1 MLDNIRQE
9 MLVLEEARNGK
20 LTIFFGYCAGVGK
33 TFSMLNTAQQKSV
46 EGVDVVIGYIE
57 SHDRPDTQNLT
68 YGLEKIPTKEVLY
81 KGHHFSEFD
90 LDKALD
96 RHPQLILVDEL
107 AHTNAPTSRHKKRYS
122 DIEELL
128 RAGIDVYTTVNVQ
141 HIESLHDVVESIT
154 KVKVNE
160 RIPDYI
166 FNDAND
172 VKLID
177 VDINDLIERLKQGK
191 IYSKTQAKRALD
203 NFFIKDNLIA
213 LREISLRK
221 CADRINL
228 YAKDENK
235 QFLKEKILVCLGT
248 SPTNQ
253 KVIRT
258 ASKMAQA
265 FHGEF
270 TALYV
275 ENSDSQELDLKAF
288 QQLKKNI
295 SLAKE
300 LQANIVSTYGD
311 DIAYQISQYAKTA
324 GVSKLV
330 LGRSYQK
337 KSIFNKP
344 TIVDKLTKLSPN
356 LDIYIIPDN
365 NSSKQNL
372 NSVKYQYQN
381 FFRFSTR
388 DSSISIST
396 LLIITILAYFAQI
409 AGFDITTIILLY
421 VLSSCI
427 IGSLTLLSIYS
438 FIIPFIN
445 VCLINYLFIDPK
457 YSLEIISSEYVMV
470 LIVMIV
476 VSFIINVLNF
486 KLKKGKNSASL
497 RAYSMEILLETSQ
510 KLQQAKT
517 YNDVMKETCVQLNKW
532 LKRIII
538 FYPVNRKMLDKPY
551 IYNPNNLLDDS
562 NIFLTEKERTVAKW
576 VYINNKNAGPTT
588 STLQEAKALYLS
600 IRRNDK
606 IYGVIGIDMI
616 SNKALSQYEKNLI
629 KTILNEVSLA
639 MDSLEI

>member
-1 MLDNIRQE
+1 M
-9 MLVLEEARNGK
+9 LEEVRKGK

-57 SHDRPDTQNLT
+57 NHDRPDTQNLT
-68 YGLEKIPTKEVLY
+68 YGLEKIPTKEVIY
-81 KGHHFSEFD
+81 KGHHFFEFD
-90 LDKALD
+90 LDQALE

-107 AHTNAPTSRHKKRYS
+107 AHTNAQSSRHKKRYS

-166 FNDAND
+166 FNDADD

-177 VDINDLIERLKQGK
+177 VDINDLIDRLKQGK
-191 IYSKTQAKRALD
+191 IYNKIQARRALE

-213 LREISLRK
+213 LREIAMRK

-228 YAKDENK
+228 YAKDENR
-235 QFLKEKILVCLGT
+235 QFLKENILVCLGT

-275 ENSDSQELDLKAF
+275 DSKELDYKALE
-288 QQLKKNI
+288 QLKKNI

-337 KSIFNKP
+337 KSILYKP

-365 NSSKQNL
+365 NSSRQNF
-372 NSVKYQYQN
+372 NKYQYKSS
-381 FFRFSTR
+381 FRFSTR
-388 DSSISIST
+388 DTCISMVT
-396 LLIITILAYFAQI
+396 LLVITLLAYLAQIMGFDMTTIL
-409 AGFDITTIILLY
+409 LLY

-427 IGSLTLLSIYS
+427 IGSLTLLPIYS
-438 FIIPFIN
+438 FVIPFIN
-445 VCLINYLFIDPK
+445 VCLINYLFINPK
-457 YSLEIISSEYVMV
+457 YSLEIISSEYVVV

-476 VSFIINVLNF
+476 VSVIINGLNF
-486 KLKKGKNSASL
+486 KLKKEKNSASL
-497 RAYSMEILLETSQ
+497 RAYSMEVLLETSQ

-517 YNDVMKETCVQLNKW
+517 YNDVMKETCIQLNKW

-551 IYNPNNLLDDS
+551 IYNSNADFDNV
-562 NIFLTEKERTVAKW
+562 NIFLTEKEKTVAKW
-576 VYINNKNAGPTT
+576 VYVNNKNAGPTT
-588 STLQEAKALYLS
+588 STLQEANALYLS
-600 IRRNDK
+600 IRRNNK

-616 SNKALSQYEKNLI
+616 SNPTLSQYEKNLI

-639 MDSLEI
+639 MDSLEK

>member
-1 MLDNIRQE
+1 M
-9 MLVLEEARNGK
+9 EEVRKGK

-57 SHDRPDTQNLT
+57 NHARPDTQNLT
-68 YGLEKIPTKEVLY
+68 YGLEKIPTKEVIY
-81 KGHHFSEFD
+81 KGHHFFEFD
-90 LDKALD
+90 LDQALEI
-96 RHPQLILVDEL
+96 HPQLILVDEL
-107 AHTNAPTSRHKKRYS
+107 AHTNAPSSRHKKRYS

-166 FNDAND
+166 FNDADD

-177 VDINDLIERLKQGK
+177 VDINDLIDRLKQGK
-191 IYSKTQAKRALD
+191 IYNKIQARRALE

-213 LREISLRK
+213 LREIAMRK

-235 QFLKEKILVCLGT
+235 QFLKENILVCLGT

-270 TALYV
+270 IALYV
-275 ENSDSQELDLKAF
+275 DSKELDYKALE
-288 QQLKKNI
+288 QLKKNI

-337 KSIFNKP
+337 KSILYKP

-365 NSSKQNL
+365 NSSRQNF
-372 NSVKYQYQN
+372 NKYQYKSS
-381 FFRFSTR
+381 FRFSTR
-388 DSSISIST
+388 DTCISMVT
-396 LLIITILAYFAQI
+396 LLVITLLAYLAQIMGFDMTTIL
-409 AGFDITTIILLY
+409 LLY

-427 IGSLTLLSIYS
+427 IGSLTLFPIYS
-438 FIIPFIN
+438 FVIPFIN
-445 VCLINYLFIDPK
+445 VCLINYLFINPK
-457 YSLEIISSEYVMV
+457 YSLEIISSEYVVV

-476 VSFIINVLNF
+476 VSVIINGLNF
-486 KLKKGKNSASL
+486 KLKKEKNSASL
-497 RAYSMEILLETSQ
+497 RAYSMEVLLETSQ

-517 YNDVMKETCVQLNKW
+517 YNDVMKETCIQLNKW

-551 IYNPNNLLDDS
+551 IYNSNADFDNV
-562 NIFLTEKERTVAKW
+562 NIFLTEKEKTVAKW
-576 VYINNKNAGPTT
+576 VYVNNKNAGPTT
-588 STLQEAKALYLS
+588 STLQEANALYLS
-600 IRRNDK
+600 IRRNNK

-616 SNKALSQYEKNLI
+616 SNPTLSQYEKNLI

-639 MDSLEI
+639 MDSLEK

>member
-1 MLDNIRQE
+1 
-9 MLVLEEARNGK
+9 MLVLEEAKNGK

-128 RAGIDVYTTVNVQ
+128 RAGIDVYTTLNVQ

-166 FNDAND
+166 FNDADD

-191 IYSKTQAKRALD
+191 IYSKTQAKRALE

-300 LQANIVSTYGD
+300 LQANIVSTSGD

-427 IGSLTLLSIYS
+427 IGSLTLLPIYS

-445 VCLINYLFIDPK
+445 VCLINYLFINPK

-486 KLKKGKNSASL
+486 KLKKEKNSASL
-497 RAYSMEILLETSQ
+497 RAYSMEVLLETSQ

-551 IYNPNNLLDDS
+551 IYNPNKLLDDS

-616 SNKALSQYEKNLI
+616 SNKALSQYEKSLI

-639 MDSLEI
+639 MDSLER

>member
-1 MLDNIRQE
+1 
-9 MLVLEEARNGK
+9 MLVLEEAKNGK

-166 FNDAND
+166 FNDADD

-177 VDINDLIERLKQGK
+177 VDITDLIERLKQGK
-191 IYSKTQAKRALD
+191 IYSKTQAKRALE

-300 LQANIVSTYGD
+300 LQANIVSTSGD

-427 IGSLTLLSIYS
+427 IGSLTLLPIYS

-445 VCLINYLFIDPK
+445 VCLINYLFINPK

-486 KLKKGKNSASL
+486 KLKKEKNSASL
-497 RAYSMEILLETSQ
+497 RAYSMEVLLETSQ

-551 IYNPNNLLDDS
+551 IYNPNKLLDDS

-616 SNKALSQYEKNLI
+616 SNKALSQYEKSLI

-639 MDSLEI
+639 MDSLER

>member
-1 MLDNIRQE
+1 

-166 FNDAND
+166 FNDADD

-191 IYSKTQAKRALD
+191 IYSKTQAKRALE

-517 YNDVMKETCVQLNKW
+517 YNDIMKETCVQLNKW

-639 MDSLEI
+639 MDSLEM

>member
-1 MLDNIRQE
+1 M
-9 MLVLEEARNGK
+9 EEVRKGK

-57 SHDRPDTQNLT
+57 NHARPDTQNLT
-68 YGLEKIPTKEVLY
+68 YGLEKIPTKEVIY
-81 KGHHFSEFD
+81 KGHHFFEFD
-90 LDKALD
+90 LDQALE

-107 AHTNAPTSRHKKRYS
+107 AHTNAPSSRHKKRYS

-128 RAGIDVYTTVNVQ
+128 RAGIDVYATVNVQ

-166 FNDAND
+166 FNDADD

-177 VDINDLIERLKQGK
+177 VDINDLIDRLKQGK
-191 IYSKTQAKRALD
+191 IYNKIQARRALE

-213 LREISLRK
+213 LREIAMRK

-235 QFLKEKILVCLGT
+235 QFLKENILVCLGT

-270 TALYV
+270 IALYV
-275 ENSDSQELDLKAF
+275 DSKELDYKALE
-288 QQLKKNI
+288 QLKKNI

-337 KSIFNKP
+337 KSILYKP

-365 NSSKQNL
+365 NSSRQNF
-372 NSVKYQYQN
+372 NKYQYKSG
-381 FFRFSTR
+381 FRFSTR
-388 DSSISIST
+388 DTCISMVT
-396 LLIITILAYFAQI
+396 LLVITLLAYLAQIMGFDMTTIL
-409 AGFDITTIILLY
+409 LLY

-427 IGSLTLLSIYS
+427 IGSLTLLPIYS
-438 FIIPFIN
+438 FVIPFIN
-445 VCLINYLFIDPK
+445 VCLINYLFINPR
-457 YSLEIISSEYVMV
+457 YSLEIISSEYVVV

-476 VSFIINVLNF
+476 VSVIINVLNF
-486 KLKKGKNSASL
+486 KLKKEKNSASL
-497 RAYSMEILLETSQ
+497 RAYSMEVLLETSQ

-517 YNDVMKETCVQLNKW
+517 YNDVMKETCIQLNKW

-551 IYNPNNLLDDS
+551 IYNSNADFDNV
-562 NIFLTEKERTVAKW
+562 NIFLTEKEKTVAKW
-576 VYINNKNAGPTT
+576 VYVNNKNAGPTT
-588 STLQEAKALYLS
+588 STLQEANALYLS
-600 IRRNDK
+600 IRRNNK

-616 SNKALSQYEKNLI
+616 SNSTLSQYEKNLI

-639 MDSLEI
+639 MDSLEK

>member
-1 MLDNIRQE
+1 M
-9 MLVLEEARNGK
+9 EEAKNGK

-166 FNDAND
+166 FNDADD

-191 IYSKTQAKRALD
+191 IYSKTQAKRALE

-300 LQANIVSTYGD
+300 LQANIVSTSGD

-427 IGSLTLLSIYS
+427 IGSLTLLPIYS

-445 VCLINYLFIDPK
+445 VCLINYLFINPK

-486 KLKKGKNSASL
+486 KLKKEKNSASL
-497 RAYSMEILLETSQ
+497 RAYSMEVLLETSQ

-551 IYNPNNLLDDS
+551 IYNPNKLLDDS

-639 MDSLEI
+639 MDSLER

>member
-1 MLDNIRQE
+1 
-9 MLVLEEARNGK
+9 MLVLEEAKNGK

-166 FNDAND
+166 FNDADD

-191 IYSKTQAKRALD
+191 IYSKTQAKRALE

-300 LQANIVSTYGD
+300 LQANIVSTSGD

-365 NSSKQNL
+365 NSSNQNL

-427 IGSLTLLSIYS
+427 IGSLTLLPIYS
-438 FIIPFIN
+438 FLIPFIN
-445 VCLINYLFIDPK
+445 VCLINYLFINPK

-486 KLKKGKNSASL
+486 KLKKEKNSASL
-497 RAYSMEILLETSQ
+497 RAYSMEVLLETSQ

-588 STLQEAKALYLS
+588 STLQEAKALYLF
-600 IRRNDK
+600 
-606 IYGVIGIDMI
+606 GEMI
-616 SNKALSQYEKNLI
+616 KYMVL
-629 KTILNEVSLA
+629 
-639 MDSLEI
+639 

>member
-1 MLDNIRQE
+1 

-166 FNDAND
+166 FNDADD

-191 IYSKTQAKRALD
+191 IYSKTQAKRALE

-517 YNDVMKETCVQLNKW
+517 YNDIMKETCVQLNKW

>member
-1 MLDNIRQE
+1 
-9 MLVLEEARNGK
+9 MLVLEEAKNGK

-46 EGVDVVIGYIE
+46 EGVDAVIGYIE

-166 FNDAND
+166 FNDADD

-191 IYSKTQAKRALD
+191 IYSKTQAKRALE

-300 LQANIVSTYGD
+300 LQANIVSTSGD

-427 IGSLTLLSIYS
+427 IGSLTLLPIYS

-445 VCLINYLFIDPK
+445 VCLINYLFINPK

-486 KLKKGKNSASL
+486 KLKKEKNSASL
-497 RAYSMEILLETSQ
+497 RAYSMEVLLETSQ

-551 IYNPNNLLDDS
+551 IYNPNKLLDDS

-616 SNKALSQYEKNLI
+616 SNKALSQYEKSLI

-639 MDSLEI
+639 MDSLER

>member
-1 MLDNIRQE
+1 MLA
-9 MLVLEEARNGK
+9 LEEAKNGK

-166 FNDAND
+166 FNDADD

-191 IYSKTQAKRALD
+191 IYSKTQAKRALE

-300 LQANIVSTYGD
+300 LQANIVSTSGD

-365 NSSKQNL
+365 NSSNQNL

-388 DSSISIST
+388 DSSISISI

-427 IGSLTLLSIYS
+427 IGSLTLLPIYS

-445 VCLINYLFIDPK
+445 VCLINYLFINPK
-457 YSLEIISSEYVMV
+457 YSLEMISSEYVMV

-486 KLKKGKNSASL
+486 KLKKEKNSASL
-497 RAYSMEILLETSQ
+497 RAYSMEVLLETSQ

-551 IYNPNNLLDDS
+551 IYNPNKLLDDS

-616 SNKALSQYEKNLI
+616 SNKALSQYEKSLI

-639 MDSLEI
+639 MDSLER

>member
-1 MLDNIRQE
+1 M
-9 MLVLEEARNGK
+9 EEVRKGK

-57 SHDRPDTQNLT
+57 NHDRPDTQNLT
-68 YGLEKIPTKEVLY
+68 YGLEKIPTKEVIY
-81 KGHHFSEFD
+81 KGHHFFEFD
-90 LDKALD
+90 LDQALE

-166 FNDAND
+166 FNDADD

-177 VDINDLIERLKQGK
+177 VDINDLIDRLKQGK
-191 IYSKTQAKRALD
+191 IYNKIQARRALE

-213 LREISLRK
+213 LREIAMRK

-228 YAKDENK
+228 YAKDENR
-235 QFLKEKILVCLGT
+235 QFLKENILVCLGT

-275 ENSDSQELDLKAF
+275 DSKELDYKALE
-288 QQLKKNI
+288 QLKKNI

-337 KSIFNKP
+337 KSILYKP

-365 NSSKQNL
+365 NSSRQNF
-372 NSVKYQYQN
+372 NKYQYKSS
-381 FFRFSTR
+381 FRFSTR
-388 DSSISIST
+388 DTCISMVT
-396 LLIITILAYFAQI
+396 LLVITLLAYLAQIMGFGMTTIL
-409 AGFDITTIILLY
+409 LLY

-427 IGSLTLLSIYS
+427 IGSLTLLPIYS
-438 FIIPFIN
+438 FVIPFIN
-445 VCLINYLFIDPK
+445 VCLINYLFINPK
-457 YSLEIISSEYVMV
+457 YSLEIISSEYVVV

-476 VSFIINVLNF
+476 VSVIINGLNF
-486 KLKKGKNSASL
+486 KLKKEKNSASL
-497 RAYSMEILLETSQ
+497 RVYSMEVLLETSQ

-517 YNDVMKETCVQLNKW
+517 YNDVMKETCIQLNKW

-551 IYNPNNLLDDS
+551 IYNSNADFDNV
-562 NIFLTEKERTVAKW
+562 NIFLTEKEKTVAKW
-576 VYINNKNAGPTT
+576 VYVNNKNAGPTT
-588 STLQEAKALYLS
+588 STLQEANALYLS
-600 IRRNDK
+600 VRRNNK

-616 SNKALSQYEKNLI
+616 SNPTLSQYEKNLI

-639 MDSLEI
+639 MDSLEK

>member
-1 MLDNIRQE
+1 M
-9 MLVLEEARNGK
+9 EEVRKGK

-57 SHDRPDTQNLT
+57 NHDRPDTQNLT
-68 YGLEKIPTKEVLY
+68 YGLEKIPTKEVIY
-81 KGHHFSEFD
+81 KGHHFFEFD
-90 LDKALD
+90 LDQALE

-166 FNDAND
+166 FNDADD

-177 VDINDLIERLKQGK
+177 VDINDLIDRLKQGK
-191 IYSKTQAKRALD
+191 IYNKIQARRALE

-213 LREISLRK
+213 LREIAMRK

-228 YAKDENK
+228 YAKDENR
-235 QFLKEKILVCLGT
+235 QFLKENILVCLGT

-275 ENSDSQELDLKAF
+275 DSKELDYKALE
-288 QQLKKNI
+288 QLKKNI

-337 KSIFNKP
+337 KSILYKP

-365 NSSKQNL
+365 NSSRQNF
-372 NSVKYQYQN
+372 NKYQYKSS
-381 FFRFSTR
+381 FRFSTR
-388 DSSISIST
+388 DTCISMVT
-396 LLIITILAYFAQI
+396 LLVITLLAHLAQIMGFGMTTIL
-409 AGFDITTIILLY
+409 LLY

-427 IGSLTLLSIYS
+427 IGSLTLLPIYS
-438 FIIPFIN
+438 FVIPFIN
-445 VCLINYLFIDPK
+445 VCLINYLFINPK
-457 YSLEIISSEYVMV
+457 YSLEIISSEYVVV

-476 VSFIINVLNF
+476 VSVIINGLNF
-486 KLKKGKNSASL
+486 KLKKEKNSASL
-497 RAYSMEILLETSQ
+497 RAYSMEVLLETSQ

-517 YNDVMKETCVQLNKW
+517 YNDVMKETCIQLNKW

-551 IYNPNNLLDDS
+551 IYNSNADFDNV
-562 NIFLTEKERTVAKW
+562 NIFLTEKEKTVAKW
-576 VYINNKNAGPTT
+576 VYVNNKNAGPTT
-588 STLQEAKALYLS
+588 STLQEANALYLS
-600 IRRNDK
+600 VRRNNK

-616 SNKALSQYEKNLI
+616 SNPTLSQYEKNLI

-639 MDSLEI
+639 MDSLEK

>member
-1 MLDNIRQE
+1 M
-9 MLVLEEARNGK
+9 EEVRKGK

-57 SHDRPDTQNLT
+57 NHDRPDTQNLT
-68 YGLEKIPTKEVLY
+68 YGLEKIPTKEVIY
-81 KGHHFSEFD
+81 KGHHFFEFD
-90 LDKALD
+90 LDQALE

-107 AHTNAPTSRHKKRYS
+107 AHTNAPSSRHKKRNS

-166 FNDAND
+166 FNDADD

-177 VDINDLIERLKQGK
+177 VDINDLIDRLKQGK
-191 IYSKTQAKRALD
+191 IYNKIQARRALE

-213 LREISLRK
+213 LREIAMRK

-228 YAKDENK
+228 YAKDENR
-235 QFLKEKILVCLGT
+235 QFLKENILVCLGT

-270 TALYV
+270 IALYV
-275 ENSDSQELDLKAF
+275 DSKELDYKALE
-288 QQLKKNI
+288 QLKKNI

-337 KSIFNKP
+337 KSILYKP

-365 NSSKQNL
+365 NSSRQNF
-372 NSVKYQYQN
+372 NKYQYKSS
-381 FFRFSTR
+381 FRFSTR
-388 DSSISIST
+388 DTCISMVT
-396 LLIITILAYFAQI
+396 LLVITLLAYLAQIMGFDMTTIL
-409 AGFDITTIILLY
+409 LLY

-427 IGSLTLLSIYS
+427 IGSLTLLPIYS
-438 FIIPFIN
+438 FVIPFIN
-445 VCLINYLFIDPK
+445 VCLINYLFINPK
-457 YSLEIISSEYVMV
+457 YSLEIISSEYVVV

-476 VSFIINVLNF
+476 VSVIINGLNF
-486 KLKKGKNSASL
+486 KLKKEKNSASL
-497 RAYSMEILLETSQ
+497 RAYSMEVLLETSQ

-517 YNDVMKETCVQLNKW
+517 YNDVMKETCIQLNKW

-551 IYNPNNLLDDS
+551 IYNSNADFDNV
-562 NIFLTEKERTVAKW
+562 NIFLTEKEKTVAKW
-576 VYINNKNAGPTT
+576 VYVNNKNAGPTT
-588 STLQEAKALYLS
+588 STLQEANALYLS
-600 IRRNDK
+600 IRRNNK

-616 SNKALSQYEKNLI
+616 SNSTLSQYEKNLI

-639 MDSLEI
+639 MDSLEK

>member
-1 MLDNIRQE
+1 M
-9 MLVLEEARNGK
+9 EEVRKGK

-57 SHDRPDTQNLT
+57 NHDRPDTQNLT
-68 YGLEKIPTKEVLY
+68 CGLEKIPTKEVIY
-81 KGHHFSEFD
+81 KGHHFFEFD
-90 LDKALD
+90 LDQALE

-107 AHTNAPTSRHKKRYS
+107 AHTNAPSSRHKKRYS

-166 FNDAND
+166 FNDADD

-177 VDINDLIERLKQGK
+177 VDINDLIDRLKQGK
-191 IYSKTQAKRALD
+191 IYNKIQARRALE

-213 LREISLRK
+213 LREIAMRK

-235 QFLKEKILVCLGT
+235 QFLKENILVCLGT

-275 ENSDSQELDLKAF
+275 DSKELDYKALE
-288 QQLKKNI
+288 QLKKNI

-324 GVSKLV
+324 GISKLV

-337 KSIFNKP
+337 KSILYKP

-365 NSSKQNL
+365 NSSRQNF
-372 NSVKYQYQN
+372 NKYQYKSS
-381 FFRFSTR
+381 FRFSTR
-388 DSSISIST
+388 DTCISMVT
-396 LLIITILAYFAQI
+396 LLVITLLAYLAQIMGFDMTTIL
-409 AGFDITTIILLY
+409 LLY

-427 IGSLTLLSIYS
+427 IGSLTLLPIYS
-438 FIIPFIN
+438 FVIPFIN
-445 VCLINYLFIDPK
+445 VCLINYLFINPK
-457 YSLEIISSEYVMV
+457 YSLEIISSEYVVV

-476 VSFIINVLNF
+476 VSVIINGLNF
-486 KLKKGKNSASL
+486 KLKKEKNSASL
-497 RAYSMEILLETSQ
+497 RAYSMEVLLETSQ

-517 YNDVMKETCVQLNKW
+517 YNDVMKETCIQLNKW

-551 IYNPNNLLDDS
+551 IYNSNADFDNV
-562 NIFLTEKERTVAKW
+562 NIFLTEKEKTVAKW
-576 VYINNKNAGPTT
+576 VYVNNKNAGPTT
-588 STLQEAKALYLS
+588 STLQEANALYLS
-600 IRRNDK
+600 IRRNNK

-616 SNKALSQYEKNLI
+616 SNPTLSQYEKNLI

-639 MDSLEI
+639 MDSLEK

>member
-1 MLDNIRQE
+1 
-9 MLVLEEARNGK
+9 MLVLEEAKNGK

-141 HIESLHDVVESIT
+141 HIESLHDVVKSIT

-166 FNDAND
+166 FNDADD

-191 IYSKTQAKRALD
+191 IYSKTQAKRALE

-300 LQANIVSTYGD
+300 LQANIVSTSGD

-388 DSSISIST
+388 DSSISISI

-427 IGSLTLLSIYS
+427 IGSLTLLPIYS

-445 VCLINYLFIDPK
+445 VCLINYLFINPK
-457 YSLEIISSEYVMV
+457 YSLEMISSEYVMV

-486 KLKKGKNSASL
+486 KLKKEKNSASL
-497 RAYSMEILLETSQ
+497 RAYSMEVLLETSQ

-551 IYNPNNLLDDS
+551 IYNPNKLLDDS

-616 SNKALSQYEKNLI
+616 SNKALSQYEKSLI

-639 MDSLEI
+639 MDSLER

>member
-1 MLDNIRQE
+1 
-9 MLVLEEARNGK
+9 MLVLEEAKNGK

-166 FNDAND
+166 FNDADD

-191 IYSKTQAKRALD
+191 IYSKTQAKRALE

-300 LQANIVSTYGD
+300 LQANIVSTSGD

-486 KLKKGKNSASL
+486 KLKKEKNSASL
-497 RAYSMEILLETSQ
+497 RAYSMEVLLETSQ

-517 YNDVMKETCVQLNKW
+517 YNDIMKETCVQLNKW

-616 SNKALSQYEKNLI
+616 SNKALSQYEKSLI

-639 MDSLEI
+639 MDSLER

>member
-1 MLDNIRQE
+1 
-9 MLVLEEARNGK
+9 MLVLEEARNGE

-33 TFSMLNTAQQKSV
+33 TFSMLNTAHQKSV

-57 SHDRPDTQNLT
+57 SHDRPDTQNLI

-107 AHTNAPTSRHKKRYS
+107 AHTNAPTSRQKKRYS

-166 FNDAND
+166 FNDADD

-191 IYSKTQAKRALD
+191 IYSKTQAKRALE

-288 QQLKKNI
+288 QQLEKNI

-311 DIAYQISQYAKTA
+311 DIAYQISQYAITA

-388 DSSISIST
+388 DSCISIIT

-427 IGSLTLLSIYS
+427 IGSLTLLPIYS

-445 VCLINYLFIDPK
+445 VCLINYLFFDPK
-457 YSLEIISSEYVMV
+457 YSLELISSEYVMV

-486 KLKKGKNSASL
+486 KLKKEKNSASL
-497 RAYSMEILLETSQ
+497 RAYSMEVLLETSQ

-538 FYPVNRKMLDKPY
+538 FYPINRKMLDKPY

-576 VYINNKNAGPTT
+576 VYLNNKNAGPTT

-616 SNKALSQYEKNLI
+616 SNKTLSQYEKNLI

-639 MDSLEI
+639 MDSLER

>member
-1 MLDNIRQE
+1 MQE
-9 MLVLEEARNGK
+9 VRKGK

-57 SHDRPDTQNLT
+57 NHDRPDTQNLT
-68 YGLEKIPTKEVLY
+68 YGLEKIPTKEVIY
-81 KGHHFSEFD
+81 KGHHFFEFD
-90 LDKALD
+90 LDQALE

-166 FNDAND
+166 FNDADD

-177 VDINDLIERLKQGK
+177 VDINDLIDRLKQGK
-191 IYSKTQAKRALD
+191 IYNKIQARRALE

-213 LREISLRK
+213 LREIAMRK

-228 YAKDENK
+228 YAKDENR
-235 QFLKEKILVCLGT
+235 QFLKENILVCLGT

-275 ENSDSQELDLKAF
+275 DSKELDYKALE
-288 QQLKKNI
+288 QLKKNI

-337 KSIFNKP
+337 KSILYKP

-365 NSSKQNL
+365 NSSRQNF
-372 NSVKYQYQN
+372 NKYQYKSS
-381 FFRFSTR
+381 FRFSTR
-388 DSSISIST
+388 DTCISMVT
-396 LLIITILAYFAQI
+396 LLVITLLAYLAQIMGFGMTTIL
-409 AGFDITTIILLY
+409 LLY

-427 IGSLTLLSIYS
+427 IGSLTLLPIYS
-438 FIIPFIN
+438 FVIPFIN
-445 VCLINYLFIDPK
+445 VCLINYLFINPK
-457 YSLEIISSEYVMV
+457 YSLEIISSEYVVV

-476 VSFIINVLNF
+476 VSVIINGLNF
-486 KLKKGKNSASL
+486 KLKKEKNSASL
-497 RAYSMEILLETSQ
+497 RAYSMEVLLETSQ

-517 YNDVMKETCVQLNKW
+517 YNDVMKETCIQLNKW

-551 IYNPNNLLDDS
+551 IYNSNADFDNV
-562 NIFLTEKERTVAKW
+562 NIFLTEKEKTVAKW
-576 VYINNKNAGPTT
+576 VYVNNKNAGPTT
-588 STLQEAKALYLS
+588 STLQEANALYLS
-600 IRRNDK
+600 VRRNNK

-616 SNKALSQYEKNLI
+616 SNPTLSQYEKNLI

-639 MDSLEI
+639 MDSLEK

>member
-1 MLDNIRQE
+1 
-9 MLVLEEARNGK
+9 MLVLEEAKNGK

-128 RAGIDVYTTVNVQ
+128 RAGIDVYTTLNVQ

-166 FNDAND
+166 FNDADD

-191 IYSKTQAKRALD
+191 IYSKTQAKRALE

-300 LQANIVSTYGD
+300 LQANIVSTSGD

-427 IGSLTLLSIYS
+427 IGSLTLLPIYS

-445 VCLINYLFIDPK
+445 VCLINYLFINPK

-486 KLKKGKNSASL
+486 KLKKEKNSASL
-497 RAYSMEILLETSQ
+497 RAYSMEVLLETSQ

-551 IYNPNNLLDDS
+551 IYNPNKLLDDS

-616 SNKALSQYEKNLI
+616 SNKTLSQYEKSLI

-639 MDSLEI
+639 MDSLER

>member
-1 MLDNIRQE
+1 
-9 MLVLEEARNGK
+9 MLVLEEAKNGK

-166 FNDAND
+166 FNDADD

-191 IYSKTQAKRALD
+191 IYSKTQAKRALE

-486 KLKKGKNSASL
+486 KLKKEKNSASL

-517 YNDVMKETCVQLNKW
+517 YNDIMKETCVQLNKW

-639 MDSLEI
+639 MDSLEM

>member
-1 MLDNIRQE
+1 M
-9 MLVLEEARNGK
+9 EEVRKGK

-57 SHDRPDTQNLT
+57 NHDRPDTQNLT
-68 YGLEKIPTKEVLY
+68 YGLEKIPTKEVIY
-81 KGHHFSEFD
+81 KGHHFFEFD
-90 LDKALD
+90 LDQALE

-107 AHTNAPTSRHKKRYS
+107 AHTNAPSSRHKKRYS

-166 FNDAND
+166 FNDADD

-177 VDINDLIERLKQGK
+177 VDINDLIDRLKQGK
-191 IYSKTQAKRALD
+191 IYNKIQARRALE

-213 LREISLRK
+213 LREIAMRK

-235 QFLKEKILVCLGT
+235 QFLKENILVCLGT

-270 TALYV
+270 IALYV
-275 ENSDSQELDLKAF
+275 DSKELDYKALE
-288 QQLKKNI
+288 QLKKNI

-337 KSIFNKP
+337 KSILYKP

-365 NSSKQNL
+365 NSIRQNF
-372 NSVKYQYQN
+372 NKYQYKSS
-381 FFRFSTR
+381 FRFSTR
-388 DSSISIST
+388 DTCISMVT
-396 LLIITILAYFAQI
+396 LLVITLLAYLAQIMGFDMTTIL
-409 AGFDITTIILLY
+409 LLY

-427 IGSLTLLSIYS
+427 IGSLTLFPIYS
-438 FIIPFIN
+438 FVIPFIN
-445 VCLINYLFIDPK
+445 VCLINYLFINPK
-457 YSLEIISSEYVMV
+457 YSLEIISSEYVVV

-476 VSFIINVLNF
+476 VSVIINGLNF
-486 KLKKGKNSASL
+486 KLKKEKNSASL
-497 RAYSMEILLETSQ
+497 RAYSMEVLLETSQ

-517 YNDVMKETCVQLNKW
+517 YNDVMKETCIQLNKW

-551 IYNPNNLLDDS
+551 IYNSNADFDNV
-562 NIFLTEKERTVAKW
+562 NIFLTEKEKTVAKW
-576 VYINNKNAGPTT
+576 VYVNNKNAGPTT
-588 STLQEAKALYLS
+588 STLQEANALYLS
-600 IRRNDK
+600 IRRNNK

-616 SNKALSQYEKNLI
+616 SNPTLSQYEKNLI

-639 MDSLEI
+639 MDSLEK

>member
-1 MLDNIRQE
+1 M
-9 MLVLEEARNGK
+9 EEVRKGK

-57 SHDRPDTQNLT
+57 NHDRPDTQNLT
-68 YGLEKIPTKEVLY
+68 YGLEKIPTKEVIY
-81 KGHHFSEFD
+81 KGHHFFEFD
-90 LDKALD
+90 LDQALE

-107 AHTNAPTSRHKKRYS
+107 AHTNAPSSRHKKRYS

-166 FNDAND
+166 FNDADD

-177 VDINDLIERLKQGK
+177 VDINDLIDRLKQGK
-191 IYSKTQAKRALD
+191 IYNKIQARRALE

-213 LREISLRK
+213 LREIAMRK

-235 QFLKEKILVCLGT
+235 QFLKENILVCLGT

-270 TALYV
+270 IALYV
-275 ENSDSQELDLKAF
+275 DSKELDYKARE
-288 QQLKKNI
+288 QLKKNI

-337 KSIFNKP
+337 KSILYKP

-365 NSSKQNL
+365 NSSRQNF
-372 NSVKYQYQN
+372 NKYQYKSS
-381 FFRFSTR
+381 FRFSTR
-388 DSSISIST
+388 DTCISMVT
-396 LLIITILAYFAQI
+396 LLVITLLAYLAQIMGFDMTTIL
-409 AGFDITTIILLY
+409 LLY

-427 IGSLTLLSIYS
+427 IGSLTLLPIYS
-438 FIIPFIN
+438 FVIPFIN
-445 VCLINYLFIDPK
+445 VCLINYLFINPK
-457 YSLEIISSEYVMV
+457 YSLEIISSEYVVV

-476 VSFIINVLNF
+476 VSVIINGLNF
-486 KLKKGKNSASL
+486 KLKKEKNSASL
-497 RAYSMEILLETSQ
+497 RAYSMEVLLETSQ

-517 YNDVMKETCVQLNKW
+517 YNDVMKETCIQLNKW

-551 IYNPNNLLDDS
+551 IYNSNADFDNV
-562 NIFLTEKERTVAKW
+562 NIFLTEKEKTVAKW
-576 VYINNKNAGPTT
+576 VYVNNKNAGPTT
-588 STLQEAKALYLS
+588 STLQEANALYLS
-600 IRRNDK
+600 IRRNNK

-616 SNKALSQYEKNLI
+616 SNPTLSQYEKNLI

-639 MDSLEI
+639 MDSLEK

>member
-1 MLDNIRQE
+1 
-9 MLVLEEARNGK
+9 MLVLEEAKNGK

-166 FNDAND
+166 FNDADD

-191 IYSKTQAKRALD
+191 IYSKTQAKRALE

-300 LQANIVSTYGD
+300 LQANIVSTSGD

-365 NSSKQNL
+365 NSSNQNL

-388 DSSISIST
+388 DSSISISI

-445 VCLINYLFIDPK
+445 VCLINYLFIHPK
-457 YSLEIISSEYVMV
+457 YSLEMISSEYVMV

-486 KLKKGKNSASL
+486 KLKKEKNSASL
-497 RAYSMEILLETSQ
+497 RAYSMEVLLETSQ

-551 IYNPNNLLDDS
+551 IYNPNKLLDDS

-616 SNKALSQYEKNLI
+616 SNKALSQYEKSLI

-639 MDSLEI
+639 MDSLER

>member
-1 MLDNIRQE
+1 
-9 MLVLEEARNGK
+9 LEEVRKGK

-57 SHDRPDTQNLT
+57 NHDRPDTQNLT
-68 YGLEKIPTKEVLY
+68 YGLEKIPTKEVIY
-81 KGHHFSEFD
+81 KGHHFFEFD
-90 LDKALD
+90 LDQALE

-166 FNDAND
+166 FNDADD

-177 VDINDLIERLKQGK
+177 VDINDLIDRLKQGK
-191 IYSKTQAKRALD
+191 IYNKIQARRALE

-213 LREISLRK
+213 LREIAMRK

-228 YAKDENK
+228 YAKDENR
-235 QFLKEKILVCLGT
+235 QFLKENILVCLGT

-275 ENSDSQELDLKAF
+275 DSKELDYKALE
-288 QQLKKNI
+288 QLKKNI

-337 KSIFNKP
+337 KSILYKP

-365 NSSKQNL
+365 NSSRQNF
-372 NSVKYQYQN
+372 NKYQYKSS
-381 FFRFSTR
+381 FRFSTR
-388 DSSISIST
+388 DTCISMVT
-396 LLIITILAYFAQI
+396 LLVITLLAYLAQIMGFGMTTIL
-409 AGFDITTIILLY
+409 LLY

-427 IGSLTLLSIYS
+427 IGSLTLLPIYS
-438 FIIPFIN
+438 FVIPFIN
-445 VCLINYLFIDPK
+445 VCLINYLFINPK
-457 YSLEIISSEYVMV
+457 YSLEIISSEYVVV

-476 VSFIINVLNF
+476 VSVIINGLNF
-486 KLKKGKNSASL
+486 KLKKEKNSASL
-497 RAYSMEILLETSQ
+497 RAYSMEVLLETSQ

-517 YNDVMKETCVQLNKW
+517 YNDVMKETCIQLNKW

-551 IYNPNNLLDDS
+551 IYNSNADFDNV
-562 NIFLTEKERTVAKW
+562 NIFLTEKEKTVAKW
-576 VYINNKNAGPTT
+576 VYVNNKNAGPTT
-588 STLQEAKALYLS
+588 STLQEANALYLS
-600 IRRNDK
+600 VRRNNK

-616 SNKALSQYEKNLI
+616 SNPTLSQYEKNLI

-639 MDSLEI
+639 MDSLEK

>member
-1 MLDNIRQE
+1 M
-9 MLVLEEARNGK
+9 EEVRKGK

-57 SHDRPDTQNLT
+57 NHDRPDTQNLT
-68 YGLEKIPTKEVLY
+68 YGLEKIPTKEVIY
-81 KGHHFSEFD
+81 KGHHFFEFD
-90 LDKALD
+90 LDQALE

-107 AHTNAPTSRHKKRYS
+107 AHTNAPSSRHKKRYS

-166 FNDAND
+166 FNDADD

-177 VDINDLIERLKQGK
+177 VDINDLIDRLKQGK
-191 IYSKTQAKRALD
+191 IYNKIQARRALE

-213 LREISLRK
+213 LREIAMRK

-235 QFLKEKILVCLGT
+235 QFLKENILVCLGT

-275 ENSDSQELDLKAF
+275 DSKELDYKVLE
-288 QQLKKNI
+288 QLKKNI

-337 KSIFNKP
+337 KSILYKP

-365 NSSKQNL
+365 NSSRQNF
-372 NSVKYQYQN
+372 NKYQYKSS
-381 FFRFSTR
+381 FRFSTR
-388 DSSISIST
+388 DTCISMVT
-396 LLIITILAYFAQI
+396 LLVITLLAYLAQIMGFDMTTIL
-409 AGFDITTIILLY
+409 LLY

-427 IGSLTLLSIYS
+427 IGSLTLLPIYS
-438 FIIPFIN
+438 FVIPFIN
-445 VCLINYLFIDPK
+445 VCLINYLFINPK
-457 YSLEIISSEYVMV
+457 YSLEIISSEYVVV

-476 VSFIINVLNF
+476 VSVIINGLNF
-486 KLKKGKNSASL
+486 KLKKEKNSASL
-497 RAYSMEILLETSQ
+497 RAYSMEVLLETSQ

-517 YNDVMKETCVQLNKW
+517 YNDVMKETCIQLNKW

-551 IYNPNNLLDDS
+551 IYNSNADFDNV
-562 NIFLTEKERTVAKW
+562 NIFLTEKEKTVAKW
-576 VYINNKNAGPTT
+576 VYVNNKNAGPTT
-588 STLQEAKALYLS
+588 STLQEANALYLS
-600 IRRNDK
+600 IRRNNK

-616 SNKALSQYEKNLI
+616 SNPTLSQYEKNLI

-639 MDSLEI
+639 MDSLEK

>member
-1 MLDNIRQE
+1 
-9 MLVLEEARNGK
+9 LEEVRKGK

-57 SHDRPDTQNLT
+57 NHDRPDTQNLT
-68 YGLEKIPTKEVLY
+68 YGLEKIPTKEVIY
-81 KGHHFSEFD
+81 KGHHFFEFD
-90 LDKALD
+90 LDQALE

-166 FNDAND
+166 FNDADD

-177 VDINDLIERLKQGK
+177 VDINDLIDRLKQGK
-191 IYSKTQAKRALD
+191 IYNKIQARRALE

-213 LREISLRK
+213 LREIAMRK

-228 YAKDENK
+228 YAKDENR
-235 QFLKEKILVCLGT
+235 QFLKENILVCLGT

-275 ENSDSQELDLKAF
+275 DSKELDYKALE
-288 QQLKKNI
+288 QLKKNI

-337 KSIFNKP
+337 KSILYKP

-365 NSSKQNL
+365 NSSRQNF
-372 NSVKYQYQN
+372 NKYQYKSS
-381 FFRFSTR
+381 FRFSTR
-388 DSSISIST
+388 DTCISMVT
-396 LLIITILAYFAQI
+396 LLVITLLAYLAQIMGFGMTTIL
-409 AGFDITTIILLY
+409 LLY

-427 IGSLTLLSIYS
+427 IGSLTLLPIYS
-438 FIIPFIN
+438 FVIPFIN
-445 VCLINYLFIDPK
+445 VCLINYLFINPK
-457 YSLEIISSEYVMV
+457 YSLEIISSEYVVV

-476 VSFIINVLNF
+476 VSVIINGLNF
-486 KLKKGKNSASL
+486 KLKKEKNSASL
-497 RAYSMEILLETSQ
+497 RAYSMEVLLETSQ

-517 YNDVMKETCVQLNKW
+517 YNDVMKETCIQLNKW

-538 FYPVNRKMLDKPY
+538 FYPINRKMLDKPY
-551 IYNPNNLLDDS
+551 IYNSNADFDNV
-562 NIFLTEKERTVAKW
+562 NIFLTEKEKTVAKW
-576 VYINNKNAGPTT
+576 VYVNNKNAGPTT
-588 STLQEAKALYLS
+588 STLQEANALYLS
-600 IRRNDK
+600 VRRNNK

-616 SNKALSQYEKNLI
+616 SNPTLSQYEKNLI

-639 MDSLEI
+639 MDSLEK

>member
-1 MLDNIRQE
+1 
-9 MLVLEEARNGK
+9 MLVLEEAKNGK

-68 YGLEKIPTKEVLY
+68 YGLEKIPTKEVHY

-166 FNDAND
+166 FNDADD

-191 IYSKTQAKRALD
+191 IYSKTQAKRALE

-300 LQANIVSTYGD
+300 LQANIVSTSGD

-427 IGSLTLLSIYS
+427 IGSLTLLPIYS

-445 VCLINYLFIDPK
+445 VCLINYLFINPK

-486 KLKKGKNSASL
+486 KLKKEKNSASL
-497 RAYSMEILLETSQ
+497 RAYSMEVLLETSQ

-551 IYNPNNLLDDS
+551 IYNPNKLLDDS

-616 SNKALSQYEKNLI
+616 SNKALSQYEKSLI

-639 MDSLEI
+639 MDSLER

>member
-1 MLDNIRQE
+1 MRK
-9 MLVLEEARNGK
+9 GK

-57 SHDRPDTQNLT
+57 NHDRPDTQNLT
-68 YGLEKIPTKEVLY
+68 YGLEKIPTKEVIY
-81 KGHHFSEFD
+81 KGHHFFEFD
-90 LDKALD
+90 LDQALE

-166 FNDAND
+166 FNDADD

-177 VDINDLIERLKQGK
+177 VDINDLIDRLKQGK
-191 IYSKTQAKRALD
+191 IYNKIQARRALE

-213 LREISLRK
+213 LREIAMRK

-235 QFLKEKILVCLGT
+235 QFLKENILVCLGT

-275 ENSDSQELDLKAF
+275 DSKELDYKALE
-288 QQLKKNI
+288 QLKKNI

-311 DIAYQISQYAKTA
+311 DIAYQISQYVKTA

-337 KSIFNKP
+337 KSILYKP

-365 NSSKQNL
+365 NSSRQNF
-372 NSVKYQYQN
+372 NKYQYKSS
-381 FFRFSTR
+381 FRFSTR
-388 DSSISIST
+388 DTCISMVT
-396 LLIITILAYFAQI
+396 LLVITLLAYLAQIMGFGMTTIL
-409 AGFDITTIILLY
+409 LLY

-427 IGSLTLLSIYS
+427 IGSLTLLPIYS
-438 FIIPFIN
+438 FVIPFIN
-445 VCLINYLFIDPK
+445 VCLINYLFINPK
-457 YSLEIISSEYVMV
+457 YSLEMISSEYVVV

-476 VSFIINVLNF
+476 VSVIINGLNF
-486 KLKKGKNSASL
+486 KLKKEKNSASL
-497 RAYSMEILLETSQ
+497 RAYSMEVLLETSQ

-517 YNDVMKETCVQLNKW
+517 YNDVMKETCIQLNKW

-551 IYNPNNLLDDS
+551 IYNSNADFDNV
-562 NIFLTEKERTVAKW
+562 NIFLTEKEKTVAKW
-576 VYINNKNAGPTT
+576 VYVNNKNAGPTT
-588 STLQEAKALYLS
+588 STLQEANALYLS
-600 IRRNDK
+600 IRRNNK

-616 SNKALSQYEKNLI
+616 SNPTLSQYEKNLI

-639 MDSLEI
+639 MDSLEK

>member
-1 MLDNIRQE
+1 
-9 MLVLEEARNGK
+9 MLVLEEAKNGK
-20 LTIFFGYCAGVGK
+20 LTIFFGYCAGFGK

-166 FNDAND
+166 FNDADD

-191 IYSKTQAKRALD
+191 IYSKTQAKRALE

-300 LQANIVSTYGD
+300 LQANIVSTSGD

-365 NSSKQNL
+365 NSSNQNL

-388 DSSISIST
+388 DSSISISI

-427 IGSLTLLSIYS
+427 IGSLTLLPIYS

-445 VCLINYLFIDPK
+445 VCLINYLFINPK
-457 YSLEIISSEYVMV
+457 YSLEMISSEYVMV

-486 KLKKGKNSASL
+486 KLKKEKNSASL
-497 RAYSMEILLETSQ
+497 RAYSMEVLLETSQ

-551 IYNPNNLLDDS
+551 IYNPNKLLDDS

-616 SNKALSQYEKNLI
+616 SNKALSQYEKSLI

-639 MDSLEI
+639 MDSLER

>member
-1 MLDNIRQE
+1 
-9 MLVLEEARNGK
+9 MLVLEEAKNGK

-166 FNDAND
+166 FNDADD

-191 IYSKTQAKRALD
+191 IYSKTQAKRALE

-300 LQANIVSTYGD
+300 LQANIVSTSGD

-365 NSSKQNL
+365 NSSNQNL

-388 DSSISIST
+388 DSSISISI

-427 IGSLTLLSIYS
+427 IGSLTLLPIYS

-445 VCLINYLFIDPK
+445 VCLINYLFINPK
-457 YSLEIISSEYVMV
+457 YSLEMISSEYVMV

-476 VSFIINVLNF
+476 VSFIINILNF
-486 KLKKGKNSASL
+486 KLKKEKNSASL
-497 RAYSMEILLETSQ
+497 RAYSMEVLLETSQ

-551 IYNPNNLLDDS
+551 IYNPNKLLDDS

-616 SNKALSQYEKNLI
+616 SNKALSQYEKSLI

-639 MDSLEI
+639 MDSLER

>member
-1 MLDNIRQE
+1 
-9 MLVLEEARNGK
+9 MLVLEEARNGE

-166 FNDAND
+166 FNDADD

-191 IYSKTQAKRALD
+191 IYSKTQAKRALE

-300 LQANIVSTYGD
+300 LQANIVSTSGD

-365 NSSKQNL
+365 NSSNQNL

-427 IGSLTLLSIYS
+427 IGSLTLLPIYS

-445 VCLINYLFIDPK
+445 VCLINYLFFDPK
-457 YSLEIISSEYVMV
+457 YSLELISSEYVMV

-486 KLKKGKNSASL
+486 KLKKEKNSASL
-497 RAYSMEILLETSQ
+497 RAYSMEVLLETSQ

-616 SNKALSQYEKNLI
+616 SNKTLSLYEKNLI

-639 MDSLEI
+639 MDSLER

>member
-1 MLDNIRQE
+1 

-33 TFSMLNTAQQKSV
+33 TFSMLNTAHQKSV

-166 FNDAND
+166 FNDADD
-172 VKLID
+172 VRLID
-177 VDINDLIERLKQGK
+177 IDINDLIERLKQGK
-191 IYSKTQAKRALD
+191 IYSKTQAKRALE

-275 ENSDSQELDLKAF
+275 ENSDSQELDSKAF

-372 NSVKYQYQN
+372 NSLKYQYQN
-381 FFRFSTR
+381 SLKFSTR
-388 DSSISIST
+388 DSCISIST
-396 LLIITILAYFAQI
+396 LLIITILACLAQI

-438 FIIPFIN
+438 FVIPFIN

-457 YSLEIISSEYVMV
+457 YSLEIISSEYVVV

-486 KLKKGKNSASL
+486 KLKKEKNSASL
-497 RAYSMEILLETSQ
+497 RAYSMEVLLETSQ

-517 YNDVMKETCVQLNKW
+517 YNDIMKETCVQLNKW

-616 SNKALSQYEKNLI
+616 SNKTLSQYEKNLI

-639 MDSLEI
+639 MDSLER

>member
-1 MLDNIRQE
+1 
-9 MLVLEEARNGK
+9 MLVLEEAKNGK

-166 FNDAND
+166 FNDADD

-191 IYSKTQAKRALD
+191 IYSKTQAKRALE

-300 LQANIVSTYGD
+300 LQANIVSTSGD

-330 LGRSYQK
+330 LGRSCQK

-365 NSSKQNL
+365 NSSNQNL

-427 IGSLTLLSIYS
+427 IGSLTLLPIYS
-438 FIIPFIN
+438 FLIPFIN
-445 VCLINYLFIDPK
+445 VCLINYLFINPK

-486 KLKKGKNSASL
+486 KLKKEKNSASL
-497 RAYSMEILLETSQ
+497 RAYSMEVLLETSQ
-510 KLQQAKT
+510 KLQQSKT

-551 IYNPNNLLDDS
+551 IYNPNKLLDDS

-616 SNKALSQYEKNLI
+616 SNKALSQYEKSLI

-639 MDSLEI
+639 MDSLER

>member
-1 MLDNIRQE
+1 
-9 MLVLEEARNGK
+9 MLVLEEARNGE

-166 FNDAND
+166 FNDADD

-191 IYSKTQAKRALD
+191 IYSKTQANRALE

-288 QQLKKNI
+288 QQLEKNI

-388 DSSISIST
+388 DSCISIIT

-427 IGSLTLLSIYS
+427 IGSLTLLPIYS

-445 VCLINYLFIDPK
+445 VCLINYLFFDPK
-457 YSLEIISSEYVMV
+457 YSLELISSEYVMV

-486 KLKKGKNSASL
+486 KLKKEKNSASL
-497 RAYSMEILLETSQ
+497 RAYSMEVLLETSQ

-538 FYPVNRKMLDKPY
+538 FYPINRKMLDKPY

-576 VYINNKNAGPTT
+576 VYLNNKNAGPTT

-616 SNKALSQYEKNLI
+616 SNKTLSQYEKNF
-629 KTILNEVSLA
+629 
-639 MDSLEI
+639 

>member
-1 MLDNIRQE
+1 M
-9 MLVLEEARNGK
+9 EEVRKGK

-33 TFSMLNTAQQKSV
+33 TFSMLNTAQQKSI

-57 SHDRPDTQNLT
+57 NHDRPDTQNLT
-68 YGLEKIPTKEVLY
+68 YGLEKIPTKEVIY
-81 KGHHFSEFD
+81 KGHHFFEFD
-90 LDKALD
+90 LDQALE

-107 AHTNAPTSRHKKRYS
+107 AHTNAPSSRHKKRYS

-166 FNDAND
+166 FNDADD

-177 VDINDLIERLKQGK
+177 VDINDLIDRLKQGK
-191 IYSKTQAKRALD
+191 IYNKIQARRALE

-213 LREISLRK
+213 LREIAMRK

-235 QFLKEKILVCLGT
+235 QFLKENILVCLGT

-270 TALYV
+270 IALYV
-275 ENSDSQELDLKAF
+275 DSKELDYKALE
-288 QQLKKNI
+288 QLKKNI

-337 KSIFNKP
+337 KSILYKP

-365 NSSKQNL
+365 NSSRQNF
-372 NSVKYQYQN
+372 NKYQYKSS
-381 FFRFSTR
+381 FRFSTR
-388 DSSISIST
+388 DTCISMVT
-396 LLIITILAYFAQI
+396 LLVITLLAYLAQIMGFDMTTIL
-409 AGFDITTIILLY
+409 LLY

-427 IGSLTLLSIYS
+427 IGSLTLFPIYS
-438 FIIPFIN
+438 FVIPFIN
-445 VCLINYLFIDPK
+445 VCLINYLFINPK
-457 YSLEIISSEYVMV
+457 YSLEIISSEYVVV

-476 VSFIINVLNF
+476 VSVIINGLNF
-486 KLKKGKNSASL
+486 KLKKEKNSASL
-497 RAYSMEILLETSQ
+497 RAYSMEVLLETSQ

-517 YNDVMKETCVQLNKW
+517 YNDVMKETCIQLNKW
-532 LKRIII
+532 LKRIIV

-551 IYNPNNLLDDS
+551 IYNSNADFDNV
-562 NIFLTEKERTVAKW
+562 NIFLTEKEKTVAKW
-576 VYINNKNAGPTT
+576 VYVNNKNAGPTT
-588 STLQEAKALYLS
+588 STLQEANALYLS
-600 IRRNDK
+600 IRRNNK

-616 SNKALSQYEKNLI
+616 SNPTLSQYEKNLI

-639 MDSLEI
+639 MDSLEK

>member
-1 MLDNIRQE
+1 

-68 YGLEKIPTKEVLY
+68 YGLEKIPTKEILY
-81 KGHHFSEFD
+81 KGHHYSEFD

-166 FNDAND
+166 FNDADD

-191 IYSKTQAKRALD
+191 IYSKTQAKRALE

-228 YAKDENK
+228 YAKDDNK

-300 LQANIVSTYGD
+300 LQANIVSTSGD

-427 IGSLTLLSIYS
+427 IGSLTLLPIYS

-445 VCLINYLFIDPK
+445 VCLINYLFINPK

-486 KLKKGKNSASL
+486 KLKKEKNSASL
-497 RAYSMEILLETSQ
+497 RAYSMEVLLETSQ

-616 SNKALSQYEKNLI
+616 SNKALSQYEKSLI

-639 MDSLEI
+639 MDSLER

>member
-1 MLDNIRQE
+1 
-9 MLVLEEARNGK
+9 MLVLEEAKNGK

-166 FNDAND
+166 FNDADD
-172 VKLID
+172 VRLID
-177 VDINDLIERLKQGK
+177 IDINDLIERLKQGK
-191 IYSKTQAKRALD
+191 IYSKTQAKRALE

-275 ENSDSQELDLKAF
+275 ENSDSQELDSKAF

-300 LQANIVSTYGD
+300 LQANIVSTSGD

-365 NSSKQNL
+365 NSSNQNL

-396 LLIITILAYFAQI
+396 LLIITILAYLAQI

-438 FIIPFIN
+438 FVIPFIN
-445 VCLINYLFIDPK
+445 VCLINYLFINPK
-457 YSLEIISSEYVMV
+457 YSLEMISSEYVMV

-486 KLKKGKNSASL
+486 KLKKEKNSASL
-497 RAYSMEILLETSQ
+497 RAYSMEVLLETSQ

-517 YNDVMKETCVQLNKW
+517 YNDIMKETCVQLNKW

-616 SNKALSQYEKNLI
+616 SNKTLSQYEKNLI

-639 MDSLEI
+639 MDSLER

>member
-1 MLDNIRQE
+1 MLA
-9 MLVLEEARNGK
+9 LEEAKNGK

-166 FNDAND
+166 FNDADD

-191 IYSKTQAKRALD
+191 IYSKTQAKRALE

-300 LQANIVSTYGD
+300 LQANIVSTSGD

-365 NSSKQNL
+365 NSSNQNL

-388 DSSISIST
+388 DSSISISI

-427 IGSLTLLSIYS
+427 IGSLTLLPIYS

-445 VCLINYLFIDPK
+445 VCLINYLFINPK
-457 YSLEIISSEYVMV
+457 YSLEMISSEYVMV

-486 KLKKGKNSASL
+486 KLKKEKNSASL
-497 RAYSMEILLETSQ
+497 RAYSMEVLLETSQ

-616 SNKALSQYEKNLI
+616 SNKALSQYEKSLI

-639 MDSLEI
+639 MDSLER